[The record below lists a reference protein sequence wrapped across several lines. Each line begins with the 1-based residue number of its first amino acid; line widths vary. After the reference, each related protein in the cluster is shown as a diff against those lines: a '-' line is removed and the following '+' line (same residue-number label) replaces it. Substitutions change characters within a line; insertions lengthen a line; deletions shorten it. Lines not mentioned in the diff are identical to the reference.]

1 MPLVKSSFKL
11 VSSYLPSG
19 DQPKAIEEIVKG
31 FEEGLKRI
39 TLLGVTGSGK
49 TFTMANVI
57 EKLGLPTLVI
67 SHNKT
72 LAAQLYREFKQFFPY
87 NAVEYFVS
95 YYDYYQPEAYIPQ
108 SDIYIEKQATINDE
122 IDRLRISATTSLLSR
137 NDTIVVASVSC
148 IYGIGAPTEFKE
160 FILLLKVGDLINIRE
175 LAYQL
180 AEMQYERN
188 DYNFSRS
195 TFRITG
201 DRIDIHPAYS
211 RDYIRIELWD
221 NEIISIKRFDAI
233 NNSLLEKHDAIVIY
247 PAKLF
252 VSSRETIERTVEKV
266 YKELEERVKELRA
279 QGKEI
284 EARRLEMR
292 TKYDM
297 DMLLETGYCPGIENY
312 SRYLSGRNPGERP
325 YVLID
330 YFPNNFLTIIDESH
344 VTIPQIRGMYNGD
357 RARKETLVE
366 FGFRLPSAL
375 DNRPLKFEEFDELL
389 DKVLYVSA
397 TPDEYELNISSK
409 VVEQIVRPTG
419 LLDPIVYV
427 RSTQKQ
433 IEDIIREVIENKSR
447 GERTIITT
455 LTKKMAEDLT
465 KYLIEK
471 GIKTIYIHDEI
482 EVIERVEILRDLRKG
497 EYDCIV
503 GINLL
508 REGIDLPEVSLVCIL
523 DADKIG
529 FLRSTKSLI
538 QIMGRAARHVNGR
551 VIMYADQISKSMEE
565 AIKETERRRKI
576 QLEYNKKHNIT
587 PQTIKKEI
595 TDIIERKHEKQSKI
609 KIKQKNKLQEFDD
622 LFEFIEEVKERYKD
636 NITELVKKLTDYMFE
651 LADKLE
657 FEKASIIRDEI
668 KKIENLGEKNE
679 PIR

>member
-1 MPLVKSSFKL
+1 METVGNRFKL
-11 VSSYLPSG
+11 VSSYEPSG
-19 DQPKAIEEIVKG
+19 DQPKAIEEIIKG

-122 IDRLRISATTSLLSR
+122 IDRLRISSTTSLLSR
-137 NDTIVVASVSC
+137 SDVIVVASVSC
-148 IYGIGAPTEFKE
+148 IYGIGAPSEFKE
-160 FILLLKVGDLINIRE
+160 FIILLKVGDVIN
-175 LAYQL
+175 LKDLSYKL

-188 DYNFSRS
+188 DFNFTRS

-221 NEIISIKRFDAI
+221 NEINSIKRFDSL
-233 NNSLLEKHDAIVIY
+233 NNSLIETHDAIAIY

-252 VSSRETIERTVEKV
+252 VSSRETIERTVEEV
-266 YKELEERVKELRA
+266 YKELEERVRELKS

-312 SRYLSGRNPGERP
+312 SRYLSGRKPGERP

-330 YFPNNFLTIIDESH
+330 YFPKNFLTIIDESH

-357 RARKETLVE
+357 RSRKETLVE

-397 TPDEYELNISSK
+397 TPDEYELSISEK
-409 VVEQIVRPTG
+409 LVEQIVRPTG
-419 LLDPIVYV
+419 LLDPVVYV
-427 RSTQKQ
+427 RPTENQV
-433 IEDIIREVIENKSR
+433 EDIIKEVLENKRR

-455 LTKKMAEDLT
+455 LTKKMAEDLS
-465 KYLIEK
+465 KYLVER

-482 EVIERVEILRDLRKG
+482 EVIERVEILRDL
-497 EYDCIV
+497 
-503 GINLL
+503 
-508 REGIDLPEVSLVCIL
+508 
-523 DADKIG
+523 
-529 FLRSTKSLI
+529 
-538 QIMGRAARHVNGR
+538 
-551 VIMYADQISKSMEE
+551 
-565 AIKETERRRKI
+565 
-576 QLEYNKKHNIT
+576 
-587 PQTIKKEI
+587 
-595 TDIIERKHEKQSKI
+595 
-609 KIKQKNKLQEFDD
+609 
-622 LFEFIEEVKERYKD
+622 
-636 NITELVKKLTDYMFE
+636 
-651 LADKLE
+651 
-657 FEKASIIRDEI
+657 
-668 KKIENLGEKNE
+668 
-679 PIR
+679 

>member
-1 MPLVKSSFKL
+1 MKVYEKKFK
-11 VSSYLPSG
+11 VISEFSPAG
-19 DQPKAIEEIVKG
+19 DQPKAIREIVKG
-31 FEEGLKRI
+31 FTEEGLKRI

-108 SDIYIEKQATINDE
+108 SDTYIEKQATINDE
-122 IDRLRISATTSLLSR
+122 IDRLRISATANLLSR
-137 NDTIVVASVSC
+137 EDVIVVASVSC
-148 IYGIGAPTEFKE
+148 IYGIGAPSEFKE
-160 FILLLKVGDLINIRE
+160 FIILLKVGDRISIRDV
-175 LAYQL
+175 AYKL

-188 DYNFSRS
+188 DYQFTRS

-211 RDYIRIELWD
+211 RDYIRIEFFD
-221 NEIISIKRFDAI
+221 DEIVSIKRYDSL
-233 NNSLLEKHDAIVIY
+233 NNSLVEKHDRIVIY

-252 VSSRETIERTVEKV
+252 VSSRTTIKRTVEEV
-266 YKELEERVKELRA
+266 FKELEERVRELKS
-279 QGKEI
+279 QGKDI

-297 DMLLETGYCPGIENY
+297 DLLLETGYCPGIENY
-312 SRYLSGRNPGERP
+312 SRYLSGRKPGERP
-325 YVLID
+325 YTLLD
-330 YFPNNFLTIIDESH
+330 YFPKEFLTIIDESH
-344 VTIPQIRGMYNGD
+344 VTVPQIRGMFNGD
-357 RARKETLVE
+357 RSRKETLVE

-375 DNRPLKFEEFDELL
+375 DNRPLRFEEFDSLL

-397 TPDEYELNISSK
+397 TPDEYEISVSQK
-409 VVEQIVRPTG
+409 IVEQIVRPTG
-419 LLDPIVYV
+419 LLDPVVCV
-427 RSTQKQ
+427 RPTENQ
-433 IEDIIREVIENKSR
+433 IDDIIKEVVENTKR

-465 KYLIEK
+465 KYLVER

-482 EVIERVEILRDLRKG
+482 ETIERVEIIRDLRKG
-497 EYDCIV
+497 VYDCIV

-523 DADKIG
+523 DADKVG

-551 VIMYADQISKSMEE
+551 VIMYADKISSSMEE
-565 AIKETERRRKI
+565 AIKETERRRTI
-576 QLEYNKKHNIT
+576 QYEYNRKNNIT
-587 PQTIKKEI
+587 PRSVKKEI
-595 TDIIERKHEKQSKI
+595 TDIIERRHEKIKSVVGKKISKTFEYGDVI
-609 KIKQKNKLQEFDD
+609 DFIDEVKNK
-622 LFEFIEEVKERYKD
+622 YKD
-636 NITELVKKLTDYMFE
+636 DPKTIVRILTDYMFE
-651 LADKLE
+651 LAEKLE
-657 FEKASIIRDEI
+657 FEKASIVRDEL
-668 KKIENLGEKNE
+668 KKFEWNHYNS
-679 PIR
+679 